1 MKIKTPNAT
10 AEVFHKIEI
19 IEEKI
24 SDLKLS
30 VLKHI
35 SPSKKNLVSLKG
47 LLKGIDVSDADIQSA
62 KKLPFSPGSRP

>member
-1 MKIKTPNAT
+1 MKIKTPNTT

-19 IEEKI
+19 IEEEI

-47 LLKGIDVSDADIQSA
+47 LLKGFDVSDMDIQSA
-62 KKLPFSPGSRP
+62 KKSLHGRIKV